1 MAGRIAYYGG
11 IVTNGLVLDLDAA
24 KRDSYP
30 GSGTTWFDIGG
41 LQYNGTLVNGPTFDP
56 ANAGSVVFDGTNDY
70 LVRTD
75 ASLRNYT
82 TVTAN
87 IWMNV
92 TSSNAWETY
101 FSYNA
106 EEAGLTQGWGIR
118 RQSNSP
124 NYQYWGGTGNS
135 GIKLYKN
142 GTLISSGNASSV
154 VAAGF
159 NITGSWGMITLVAT
173 GVSSWNTTNNFTLAT
188 RSDNLGSATNMKAG
202 SFSLYNRE
210 LSAAEITQNYNALK
224 GRYGL

>member
-1 MAGRIAYYGG
+1 MAGRIAYYGN

-101 FSYNA
+101 ISYNA
-106 EEAGLTQGWGIR
+106 EEAGLLQGWGIR
-118 RQSNSP
+118 RQNTFN
-124 NYQYWGGTGNS
+124 NYQYWGGTGNT

-142 GTLISSGNASSV
+142 GTLISSGTASSL
-154 VAAGF
+154 VATGF
-159 NITGSWGMITLVAT
+159 NVTGSWDMITLVAT
-173 GVSSWNTTNNFTLAT
+173 GVSSWNTHNRFTLAT
-188 RSDNLGSATNMKAG
+188 RSDNLGSATNMKVG

-210 LSAAEITQNYNALK
+210 LSAVEITQNYNALK